1 MWTKTTVQVKHGDSK
16 KNFNNGIQK
25 SNDKF
30 KQITGSVIIAVVEA
44 NGNSKVDDN
53 DEENGK
59 RKNFFL

>member
-1 MWTKTTVQVKHGDSK
+1 MK
-16 KNFNNGIQK
+16 FQK
-25 SNDKF
+25 YNDKF